1 VRLEIRARFHAVET
15 LQNAA
20 TTISAKA
27 AALETRV
34 RGAVEADVGQVR
46 QCVEERAVEATVRVR
61 HIAHHRMK
69 APHSSTVH
77 AFSTCL
83 CQLPR
88 VASHHPSVVNERGG
102 TP

>member
-1 VRLEIRARFHAVET
+1 MRLEIRARFHAVET

-77 AFSTCL
+77 AFS
-83 CQLPR
+83 
-88 VASHHPSVVNERGG
+88 HHPSVVNERGG